1 MASATSL
8 PMVRAVHVS
17 WLLALIGICAMYLP
31 SYWVAA
37 HGLWQTD
44 EFGHAPIILAVTLWL
59 FWRVREEVHLSP
71 TRPVHALGW
80 PLLVLGALLY
90 CFGRI
95 FFVSSVEFLSQLFI
109 VGSAL
114 SLLKGSAALRAAW
127 FAVTYLIFMV
137 PLPGTVVDAVTG
149 PLKQWISAIVVDG
162 LYAAGYPI
170 SRTGVVITIGQ
181 YQLLV
186 ADACSGLNSMVS
198 LSALGTL
205 IMYVIGRTGLL
216 HNGVMLVSILPIAFV
231 ANLVRVT
238 VLVLVTYHFGDEVGQ
253 GFLHGGAGVVLV
265 LISLAAL
272 FGLDFALLRIRA
284 RLALP

>member
-1 MASATSL
+1 MAST
-8 PMVRAVHVS
+8 
-17 WLLALIGICAMYLP
+17 LL
-31 SYWVAA
+31 
-37 HGLWQTD
+37 
-44 EFGHAPIILAVTLWL
+44 
-59 FWRVREEVHLSP
+59 
-71 TRPVHALGW
+71 
-80 PLLVLGALLY
+80 
-90 CFGRI
+90 
-95 FFVSSVEFLSQLFI
+95 
-109 VGSAL
+109 
-114 SLLKGSAALRAAW
+114 LLKGSAALRAAW

-205 IMYVIGRTGLL
+205 IMYMIGRTGLL
-216 HNGVMLVSILPIAFV
+216 HNAVMLVAILPIAFV
-231 ANLVRVT
+231 ANLVRVM

-272 FGLDFALLRIRA
+272 FGLDFTVLRIRT